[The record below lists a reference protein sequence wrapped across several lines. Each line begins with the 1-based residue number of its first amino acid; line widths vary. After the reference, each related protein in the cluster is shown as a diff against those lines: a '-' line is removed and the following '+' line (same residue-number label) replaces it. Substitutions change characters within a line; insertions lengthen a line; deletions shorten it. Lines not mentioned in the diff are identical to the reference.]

1 MQLSQARQ
9 KEIKA
14 VLTRH
19 GRRKSNR
26 IVVEGIRAIET
37 MLAAGVSPDYVVV
50 SREHLTHAGERFFS
64 SLDFGAAPVYDC
76 PAKDFDEISD
86 TVRSQ
91 GILAVVQW
99 HGWAD
104 RLEKIVGAARF
115 ILYLDGVSDPGN
127 VGTIIRTAAAF
138 NVDLVALSPDA
149 AEIGNPKVVRASA
162 GLIFSLPIEKVA
174 DSEAFFSLLQS
185 NSIEALGAVADAPTD
200 IEDIESFSKVC
211 LAIGSEARGL
221 SDEVRSRCRKLVAVR
236 TSARVESLNAAAA
249 AAIAINTV
257 ARKLRVL

>member
-19 GRRKSNR
+19 GRRKSNK

-37 MLAAGVSPDYVVV
+37 MLAAGITPEYVAV
-50 SREHLTHAGERFFS
+50 SREHLTHAGERFFG
-64 SLDFGAAPVYDC
+64 SLNLGGAPVYEC
-76 PAKDFDEISD
+76 AAKDFDKLSD

-91 GILAVVQW
+91 GILAVVKW
-99 HGWAD
+99 HGCID

-115 ILYLDGVSDPGN
+115 IVYLDGVSDPGN

-138 NVDLVALSPDA
+138 DVDLVALSADA
-149 AEIGNPKVVRASA
+149 ADVGNPKVVRASA
-162 GLIFSLPIEKVA
+162 GLIFSLPIEKIV
-174 DSEAFFSLLQS
+174 DSEAFFALLQS
-185 NSIEALGAVADAPTD
+185 NSIEVLGAAADASTD
-200 IEDIESFSKVC
+200 IEEIKSFSKVC

-221 SDEVRSRCRKLVAVR
+221 SDSVRDQCHKLVAVR

-257 ARKLRVL
+257 ARKLEVL